1 MFAFL
6 RKLGVATAVGTASA
20 APRAVAPA
28 PVAVSGSRTP
38 GRKPSRILLIPA
50 AAAACT
56 GLVGGFEAL
65 RTTAYRDIVGVP
77 TICWGETQGVRM
89 GMTKTVAECNSMFAR
104 RLDEFASHVEAC
116 VPSAVTMPVERYAA
130 HVSLAYNIGW
140 GGYCASSVARRQNA
154 GDVRG
159 ACDAFAGFNK
169 VGKGKAPNR
178 VLVVSAGLTRRRAEE
193 RALCLKGL

>member
-1 MFAFL
+1 MLAFL
-6 RKLGVATAVGTASA
+6 RKLGVAFAVGTANA
-20 APRAVAPA
+20 APRAAAPV
-28 PVAVSGSRTP
+28 PVAVTGKASGR
-38 GRKPSRILLIPA
+38 RPSRILLVPA

-89 GMTKTVAECNSMFAR
+89 GMTKTVAERNSIFAR
-104 RLDEFASHVEAC
+104 RLDEFASHVERC
-116 VPSAVTMPVERYAA
+116 VPSAVSMPVERYAA

-140 GGYCASSVARRQNA
+140 AGYCASSVARLQNS

-159 ACDAFAGFNK
+159 ACDAFRSFNK
-169 VGKGKAPNR
+169 VGKGKPPNR
-178 VLVVSAGLTRRRAEE
+178 VLVVSNGLTRRRAEE
-193 RALCLKGL
+193 RALCLKGA

>member
-1 MFAFL
+1 MFGFL
-6 RKLGVATAVGTASA
+6 RKIGVATAIGTANA

-28 PVAVSGSRTP
+28 PIAVTGTRRP
-38 GRKPSRILLIPA
+38 GRKPSRILLVPA

-56 GLVGGFEAL
+56 GLIGGFEAL
-65 RTTAYRDIVGVP
+65 RTDAYRDIVGIP

-89 GMTKTVAECNSMFAR
+89 GDHKTVAECNTIFAR

-116 VPSAVTMPVERYAA
+116 VPSTVTMPVERYSA
-130 HVSLAYNIGW
+130 HVSLAYNLGW
-140 GGYCASSVARRQNA
+140 DGYCSSAVARLQNA

-159 ACDAFAGFNK
+159 ACDALPRYNK

-178 VLVVSAGLTRRRAEE
+178 VFVVSKGLVRRRAEE
-193 RALCLKGL
+193 RALCLKGI